1 VNPALIRNH
10 KDLLDQHA
18 MNAVELSF
26 AFRASADYLA
36 WQDRCW
42 GRIGGDNG
50 QTDLLCA
57 MALAMT
63 EMERRMGKDAPWDTT
78 DLPMDWREC
87 CNAFAA
93 AVIDA
98 MLTLDDPPDVARI
111 LVALVGGPAR

>member
-1 VNPALIRNH
+1 MSPASIRKH

-26 AFRASADYLA
+26 AFRASDRYCT

-63 EMERRMGKDAPWDTT
+63 EMERRMGADAPWDTT
-78 DLPMDWREC
+78 DPPLDWREC
-87 CNAFAA
+87 CDAFAG

-98 MLTLDDPPDVARI
+98 MLTLADPPDVRRI
-111 LVALVGGPAR
+111 LGTLMGAPAR